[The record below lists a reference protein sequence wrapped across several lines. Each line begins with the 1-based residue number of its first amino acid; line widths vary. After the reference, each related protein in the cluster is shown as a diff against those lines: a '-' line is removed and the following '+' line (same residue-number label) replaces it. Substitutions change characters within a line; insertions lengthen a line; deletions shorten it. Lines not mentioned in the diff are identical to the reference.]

1 MALARV
7 PEGASVPEIELTRMR
22 RRHLR
27 RVLAIEGRVYPRPWS
42 ASLFLSELAQRSSRT
57 YLVARHEGDVIGYA
71 GMMFTGLEAHI
82 TNIAVDPD
90 FHGRK
95 VGSRLMMRLVTEAIA
110 RGAKTLSLE
119 VRVSNLPAQSM
130 YGKFGFSVVGVREG
144 YYIETKEDA
153 LVMVVDDSTTNEY
166 RLRLETLRDEIDEA
180 TGGATGGSRRIGRP
194 RSGEGRDG

>member
-1 MALARV
+1 MALARM
-7 PEGASVPEIELTRMR
+7 PEGTPVPEIELTKMR

-27 RVLAIEGRVYPRPWS
+27 RVLAIEARVYPRPWS
-42 ASLFLSELAQRSSRT
+42 ASLFLSELAQRSSRS
-57 YLVARHEGDVIGYA
+57 YLVARHDGDVVGYA

-130 YGKFGFSVVGVREG
+130 YGKFGFSVVGVRKG

-153 LVMVVDDSTTNEY
+153 LVMVVDDATTNEY
-166 RLRLETLRDEIDEA
+166 RLRLQTLRDEIDEVVA
-180 TGGATGGSRRIGRP
+180 GAGGSRRVGRS
-194 RSGEGRDG
+194 RREDASDG

>member
-7 PEGASVPEIELTRMR
+7 PDRGSVPEIELTRMR

-27 RVLAIEGRVYPRPWS
+27 KVLAIEARVYPRPWS
-42 ASLFLSELAQRSSRT
+42 ASLFLSELAQKSSRT
-57 YLVARHEGDVIGYA
+57 YVVARHEGEVIGYA
-71 GMMFTGLEAHI
+71 GMMFTGFEAHI

-95 VGSRLMMRLVTEAIA
+95 VGSRLMLRLVTEAVA
-110 RGAKTLSLE
+110 RGARTLSLE

-130 YGKFGFSVVGVREG
+130 YGKFGFSVVGVRKG

-153 LVMVVDDSTTNEY
+153 LVMVVDDATTNEF
-166 RLRLETLRDEIDEA
+166 RLRLQTLRDEIDMV
-180 TGGATGGSRRIGRP
+180 TDDGSSRRSAKG
-194 RSGEGRDG
+194 DGSHG